1 MIRSGSTILVLAP
14 HTDDGEIGCGATLSK
29 LLDLNCKIYYL
40 AFCTCDSN
48 LPDGFPNG
56 TLEAELREATKVLS
70 IPKENVIVKD
80 FQVRCLSYER
90 QAVLDILVALNKE
103 ISPDVVFAPTLED
116 LHQDHSTV
124 TQEAIR
130 AFKTKTLLC
139 YEMPWNNF
147 SFEIGINSD
156 KFPEISGE
164 RKFSPMDRS
173 LRREL
178 KSAFGNN
185 NYWFNTSKFKNAV
198 EIKIK
203 SKKEII
209 EFLVPKEMVSTS
221 SVRLFVLWT
230 TLPSIVLIIIALIF
244 LKNQTRPLVKLAKA
258 AEKFGKGDYINDFIP
273 SGAQEIRK
281 ASYEFDRM
289 AKRINRHL
297 NQRAEML
304 SGISHDLRTPLT
316 RLKLQLAMLKQK
328 EISEKMSKDIDEMEK
343 MLNDYLQFAKTQT
356 QESTEKI
363 NLNNLL
369 RSISKGFESNKI
381 SLDEDESK
389 IFLNGRPSALKR
401 SFENVIQNGLTYGSN
416 VKIKVQKGNKRAL
429 VTIEDDGPGIPE
441 DQYKNVFKPFF
452 RLDKSRSLNQSG
464 VGLGLAIVE
473 DIINSHGGNIQLGK
487 SKYGGLQVKISL
499 PF

>member
-1 MIRSGSTILVLAP
+1 MFSGLNNFMKYIL
-14 HTDDGEIGCGATLSK
+14 
-29 LLDLNCKIYYL
+29 
-40 AFCTCDSN
+40 
-48 LPDGFPNG
+48 
-56 TLEAELREATKVLS
+56 
-70 IPKENVIVKD
+70 PKRLFYRALIIV
-80 FQVRCLSYER
+80 
-90 QAVLDILVALNKE
+90 A
-103 ISPDVVFAPTLED
+103 APTIILQIIITIVFYD
-116 LHQDHSTV
+116 SVWIKANKNITRSLVSQLK
-124 TQEAIR
+124 AIVEVYQNDNKNLD
-130 AFKTKTLLC
+130 FFTDSYK
-139 YEMPWNNF
+139 NNF
-147 SFEIGINSD
+147 NFEIGI
-156 KFPEISGE
+156 KQEVFPTNSGE

-198 EIKIK
+198 EIKIR
-203 SKKEII
+203 SGNDVI
-209 EFLVPKEMVSTS
+209 EFLVPKDMVSAS

-244 LKNQTRPLVKLAKA
+244 LKNQTKPLVKLAKA
-258 AEKFGKGDYINDFIP
+258 AERFGKGDYVNDFRA

-281 ASYEFDRM
+281 AAFEFDRM

-328 EISEKMSKDIDEMEK
+328 EISNKMSKDIDEMER
-343 MLNDYLQFAKTQT
+343 MLNDYLQFAKTQA
-356 QESTEKI
+356 QENTSSI
-363 NLNNLL
+363 NLSDLL
-369 RSISKGFESNKI
+369 KNIKNELDNDKILLNESNSVIK
-381 SLDEDESK
+381 LK
-389 IFLNGRPSALKR
+389 GRPTALKR
-401 SFENVIQNGLTYGSN
+401 SFENVIQNGLSYGSKVEID
-416 VKIKVQKGNKRAL
+416 VKKGNKIAV

-473 DIINSHGGNIQLGK
+473 DVIHSHGGSIQLGK
-487 SKYGGLQVKISL
+487 SKLRGLQVKISL